1 MIDRP
6 SERMRR
12 RVLIWLTLL
21 VAVLVAYTVYC
32 IYKVSVKESKKWQTL
47 ANSQQLT
54 STTVSASRGTI
65 NDSQN
70 QVLAQSATV
79 YTVYADCT
87 MLWEFINEKDKKIED
102 YRKAVLLE

>member
-1 MIDRP
+1 MFDRP

-21 VAVLVAYTVYC
+21 IMIVAGYTIWC
-32 IYKVSVKESKKWQTL
+32 IYKVSVRESTKWSAL

-54 STTVSASRGTI
+54 SSSVKASRGTI
-65 NDSQN
+65 YDANN

-79 YTVYADCT
+79 YTVYSDNA
-87 MLWEFINEKDKKIED
+87 MLW
-102 YRKAVLLE
+102 